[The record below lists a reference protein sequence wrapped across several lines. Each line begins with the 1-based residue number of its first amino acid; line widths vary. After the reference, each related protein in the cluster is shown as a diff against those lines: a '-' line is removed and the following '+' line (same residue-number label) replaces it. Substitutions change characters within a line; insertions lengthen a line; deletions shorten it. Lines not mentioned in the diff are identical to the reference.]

1 MDNVRVADARSV
13 QDIQGVQ
20 SIEKPAQREQLLEK
34 RVQIRANRRYSVV
47 EGASLFPGENQQA
60 RSSFLHRSDQ
70 VLFVSLYGWV
80 IWIVAKRP
88 RIQYLTTEY
97 R

>member
-1 MDNVRVADARSV
+1 MDNARAADARSV

-20 SIEKPAQREQLLEK
+20 GTEKPIQREQLLEK
-34 RVQIRANRRYSVV
+34 RVQIRANQRYSVV

-60 RSSFLHRSDQ
+60 RSFFLHRSDQ
-70 VLFVSLYGWV
+70 VLFVRLYGWV

-88 RIQYLTTEY
+88 RIQNLTTEY